1 MHSKTKII
9 VLHMKEII
17 YTALFILFL
26 IILAV
31 LLFFMFGS
39 RKSKEETA
47 SSDALYTAGTYTSS
61 VSMDQTNLEVE
72 VTVDEDHIK
81 SIRFSNL
88 DETVETMYPLLQSS
102 MENLA
107 DQIVLSQ
114 SAEDITLP
122 EDSEYTSSLILSAI
136 QSALEKAA
144 DK

>member
-1 MHSKTKII
+1 MHSRTKII

-26 IILAV
+26 IFLAI

-39 RKSKEETA
+39 RNAKEKSEETG
-47 SSDALYTAGTYTSS
+47 SLYTAGVYTSS
-61 VSMDQTNLEVE
+61 ISMDQTNLEVE
-72 VTVDEDHIK
+72 VTVDSDHIK

-88 DETVETMYPLLQSS
+88 DESIETMYPLLQSS

-107 DQIVLSQ
+107 DQVVSSQ
-114 SAEDITLP
+114 SAENITLP

-136 QSALEKAA
+136 QNALEKAA
-144 DK
+144 AN

>member
-39 RKSKEETA
+39 RKSKEEAA
-47 SSDALYTAGTYTSS
+47 SGDALYTAGTYTSS

>member
-26 IILAV
+26 IFLAI
-31 LLFFMFGS
+31 LLFFMFG
-39 RKSKEETA
+39 RKSSEDEPA
-47 SSDALYTAGTYTSS
+47 NSDILYTPGAYTSS

-72 VTVDEDHIK
+72 VTVDENHIK

-107 DQIVLSQ
+107 DQIVSAQ
-114 SAEDITLP
+114 SAENIALP
-122 EDSEYTSSLILSAI
+122 EDSQYTSSLILSAI
-136 QSALEKAA
+136 QDALEKAA
-144 DK
+144 AR

>member
-17 YTALFILFL
+17 YTALFLLFL

-39 RKSKEETA
+39 RRSGEEPA
-47 SSDALYTAGTYTSS
+47 SGALYTAGTYTSS
-61 VSMDQTNLEVE
+61 VSMDQTDLEVE

-114 SAEDITLP
+114 STEDITLP

-136 QSALEKAA
+136 QNALVKAA